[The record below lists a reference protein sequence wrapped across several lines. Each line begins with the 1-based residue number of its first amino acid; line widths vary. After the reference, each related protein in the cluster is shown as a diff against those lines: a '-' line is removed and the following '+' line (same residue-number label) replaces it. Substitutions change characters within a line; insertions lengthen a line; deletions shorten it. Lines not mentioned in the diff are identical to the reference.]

1 MMTKVIMSE
10 APYEINK
17 YMINPCLNQGFNL
30 MIWFTL
36 ANNQKM
42 FYCVQRKNIHTNDL
56 VCTHYGPGTADD
68 INKWLGKTLDLNQI
82 EELFNTY
89 ENVRCEVYPRETSQK
104 LTQEEK
110 NRRMRFVKKKVCKIW
125 NTPSSKKQ
133 I

>member
-1 MMTKVIMSE
+1 MSE
-10 APYEINK
+10 PPYEINK

-42 FYCVQRKNIHTNDL
+42 FYCVQRKSISSYKL
-56 VCTHYGPGTADD
+56 VCTSYGPGTADD
-68 INKWLGKTLDLNQI
+68 INKWLGKTI
-82 EELFNTY
+82 EQSELEKLVNEY
-89 ENVRCEVYPRETSQK
+89 DVICEVYPRDTFQR

-125 NTPSSKKQ
+125 NTPLSKN
-133 I
+133 